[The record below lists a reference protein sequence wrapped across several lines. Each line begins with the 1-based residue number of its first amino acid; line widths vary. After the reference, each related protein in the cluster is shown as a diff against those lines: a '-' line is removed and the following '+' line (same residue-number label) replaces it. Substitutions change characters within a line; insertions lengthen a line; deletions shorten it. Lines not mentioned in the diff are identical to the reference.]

1 MPRTRMHLTAFPDFM
16 KDTPT
21 WRIPPHCRNHPP
33 ISEPEGAH
41 QNAPTSPRRTANIPA
56 SYLTISPMTTK
67 NSLPLDR
74 SRRLRRHIINNPVYP
89 RNLVDD
95 PRRQTTEKRHV
106 EGKKIGGHA
115 IDRRNRAKRAHMLV
129 TTTVARN
136 RQFHTRRPGQPRPSA
151 VSTSASIMLPPSNSP
166 ARHRC
171 EALRSDAPDQHPRH
185 ISGFED
191 LYSAFE
197 KMRAIV

>member
-1 MPRTRMHLTAFPDFM
+1 MHLTAFPDFM

-33 ISEPEGAH
+33 VSEPEGAH
-41 QNAPTSPRRTANIPA
+41 HNAPTSPRRTANIPA

-106 EGKKIGGHA
+106 EGEKIGRHA
-115 IDRRNRAKRAHMLV
+115 IDRS
-129 TTTVARN
+129 

-151 VSTSASIMLPPSNSP
+151 VATSASMMLPPSNSP

-171 EALRSDAPDQHPRH
+171 EALRSDAPDQHLRH

-197 KMRAIV
+197 KSAPSYRDSSRRGVDFAEAYNLLIVR